1 LNSLLDSQPAGA
13 ILVFPLPGANA
24 IQIAN
29 EVRATMKEMSQ
40 RFPPGLEYRIV
51 YDTTQ
56 FVRESISAV
65 IETLFI
71 AILLVVFVVVLFLQN
86 WRASLIPL
94 LAVPVSLIGTFAAMA
109 AFGFSLNNLSLFG
122 IVLAIGIVVDDA
134 IVVVENVERNI
145 ELGLSPP
152 DAARKAMDEVSGA
165 VIAIA
170 LVLTAVFVPTAFMSG
185 LTGAFYQ
192 QFALTIAVSTII
204 STFNSLTLSPAL
216 AALLLQPHGA
226 KRDIL
231 GRAIDGSVGWLFRG
245 FNRFFT
251 TSQTRYIGGLGRV
264 LRHCG
269 IALLVY
275 GGLLFL
281 TWFGFHKVPGGFIP
295 TQDKGYLIAYLQL
308 PDGASLERTK
318 VVSTRLSKILKQ
330 TPGIGNIVEFPGF
343 SVLTFG
349 AQPNA
354 STIFLPLQPFSERM
368 KHGLTAAKITASLMP
383 TLNNVPEGYAGVF
396 LPPAVDGLGTV
407 GGFKLQVQ
415 DYNNAGYQALNGALM
430 QLWGA
435 ASQDKRLIMSYPDD
449 RPNVPQIFLDVDREK
464 AKTMGVPLNN
474 IWDTLQVYLGSLYV
488 NDFNTF
494 GRTYRVT
501 AQADA
506 QFRAK
511 PQDVLN
517 LKTRNDNGDMV
528 PLGTLV
534 KIKEVGAPINVTRYN
549 MATSADITGGTAP
562 GVSSGDAITI
572 MNDLAK
578 KTLPPGMGIEWTE
591 LSLLEIMAGNSA
603 LYIFPLCVLM
613 VFLVLAAQFES
624 WSLPL
629 AIILIVPMCLLCAI
643 YGVMLRGMD
652 NNLFTQIGLVVLMGL
667 ACKNAILIVEFAK
680 QLQESG
686 RDRTE
691 AAVEAA
697 RLRLRPILMTS
708 FAFTFGVI
716 PLLVA
721 RGAGAEMRQAIG
733 TAVFFGMIGVTFFGL
748 FLTPVFYVVIRRIV
762 ERKTKPTKP
771 GMPGHIAHG
780 TATLL
785 IVSISFLLLN
795 GCSVGPNYHQP
806 KMQAGAAFAN
816 GAQTNVASGDISVT
830 WWRGFND
837 NELNTLVDR
846 ALATNQDLR
855 IATARVREERALRLG
870 AISDFGPVP
879 EAKGSWTKS
888 LSSVGSLSSFLPPGT
903 PPPTESERTL
913 ALYDVG
919 FDATWEIDIFGRV
932 RRSVEAANAEVAAAV
947 ANRRDVMVTLISE
960 VARNYFELRG
970 GQNQLQVAR
979 DNAENQR
986 QTVELTEAKL
996 KAGSVSE
1003 LDTAR
1008 ARSQWNA
1015 ALATIPPLEGNV
1027 KHSIHRLSVLI
1038 GQQPTAL
1045 YAELTNATQLPAL
1058 PEMVNISTP
1067 DTLLRRRPDIRAAE
1081 RSLAAATARIGVQVA
1096 DLFPRV
1102 TFNGNIGLQ
1111 AAEIAG
1117 LGKAGSETY
1126 SFGPSITWAALDF
1139 GHVESRIHA
1148 AHAQADEQLATYEK
1162 TVLNALE
1169 ETENALVDFGQEQ
1182 VRRDYLAVSSNDAA
1196 SALNLARE
1204 RYRAGIADFLSVLD
1218 AERTLLSAQ
1227 DQLAQS
1233 QTLTATSLVAV
1244 YKALGGG
1251 WEIEIKK

>member
-1 LNSLLDSQPAGA
+1 
-13 ILVFPLPGANA
+13 
-24 IQIAN
+24 
-29 EVRATMKEMSQ
+29 
-40 RFPPGLEYRIV
+40 
-51 YDTTQ
+51 
-56 FVRESISAV
+56 
-65 IETLFI
+65 
-71 AILLVVFVVVLFLQN
+71 
-86 WRASLIPL
+86 
-94 LAVPVSLIGTFAAMA
+94 
-109 AFGFSLNNLSLFG
+109 
-122 IVLAIGIVVDDA
+122 
-134 IVVVENVERNI
+134 
-145 ELGLSPP
+145 
-152 DAARKAMDEVSGA
+152 
-165 VIAIA
+165 
-170 LVLTAVFVPTAFMSG
+170 
-185 LTGAFYQ
+185 
-192 QFALTIAVSTII
+192 
-204 STFNSLTLSPAL
+204 
-216 AALLLQPHGA
+216 
-226 KRDIL
+226 
-231 GRAIDGSVGWLFRG
+231 
-245 FNRFFT
+245 
-251 TSQTRYIGGLGRV
+251 
-264 LRHCG
+264 
-269 IALLVY
+269 
-275 GGLLFL
+275 
-281 TWFGFHKVPGGFIP
+281 
-295 TQDKGYLIAYLQL
+295 
-308 PDGASLERTK
+308 
-318 VVSTRLSKILKQ
+318 
-330 TPGIGNIVEFPGF
+330 
-343 SVLTFG
+343 
-349 AQPNA
+349 
-354 STIFLPLQPFSERM
+354 
-368 KHGLTAAKITASLMP
+368 
-383 TLNNVPEGYAGVF
+383 
-396 LPPAVDGLGTV
+396 
-407 GGFKLQVQ
+407 
-415 DYNNAGYQALNGALM
+415 
-430 QLWGA
+430 
-435 ASQDKRLIMSYPDD
+435 
-449 RPNVPQIFLDVDREK
+449 
-464 AKTMGVPLNN
+464 
-474 IWDTLQVYLGSLYV
+474 
-488 NDFNTF
+488 
-494 GRTYRVT
+494 
-501 AQADA
+501 
-506 QFRAK
+506 
-511 PQDVLN
+511 
-517 LKTRNDNGDMV
+517 
-528 PLGTLV
+528 
-534 KIKEVGAPINVTRYN
+534 
-549 MATSADITGGTAP
+549 
-562 GVSSGDAITI
+562 
-572 MNDLAK
+572 
-578 KTLPPGMGIEWTE
+578 
-591 LSLLEIMAGNSA
+591 
-603 LYIFPLCVLM
+603 
-613 VFLVLAAQFES
+613 
-624 WSLPL
+624 
-629 AIILIVPMCLLCAI
+629 
-643 YGVMLRGMD
+643 
-652 NNLFTQIGLVVLMGL
+652 
-667 ACKNAILIVEFAK
+667 
-680 QLQESG
+680 
-686 RDRTE
+686 
-691 AAVEAA
+691 
-697 RLRLRPILMTS
+697 
-708 FAFTFGVI
+708 
-716 PLLVA
+716 
-721 RGAGAEMRQAIG
+721 
-733 TAVFFGMIGVTFFGL
+733 
-748 FLTPVFYVVIRRIV
+748 
-762 ERKTKPTKP
+762 
-771 GMPGHIAHG
+771 MPGHIAHG

-1045 YAELTNATQLPAL
+1045 YAELTNATPLPAL